1 MRFNSIAITNMR
13 LIGNVTKKLSFPKD
27 KNVIILLGDN
37 GFGKTT
43 VLDAMATA
51 IAPYSMQF
59 PGISDFQLSEM
70 DVHINR
76 YGKMADY
83 LTVDAELEDENGT
96 MASIRYRKGISNPPK
111 ANYELLKKAAIHCKE
126 AIIGGQTDV
135 HIPVFAYYGT
145 GRGQFEVPARKRGFA
160 QTYERWD
167 CYKNALMPATD
178 FKRFFGWFDLME
190 DEERRMKEKLKDWN
204 YKSPVL
210 NAVRNALSGFINSFQ
225 NPRIETKP
233 LRFVMDRIEKDGNIH
248 ELRIEQMSDGYKI
261 VISMVADLAA
271 RMAEANPSMPN
282 PLIGK
287 GIVLIDEVDLHLHPL
302 WQRIILKQLSHTFPN
317 IQFVVSTHSPIIVV
331 GASNIAQIVNLSSEK
346 DEMNSGVNT
355 GSIGQVL
362 LSDWFGLQSLFP
374 PEWDEKIKQR
384 NQLLAKTTLSEAEQQ
399 QLEKLNH
406 ALSAIS
412 YLQSPESIKADNLIK
427 LIAEQLKIQL

>member
-1 MRFNSIAITNMR
+1 
-13 LIGNVTKKLSFPKD
+13 
-27 KNVIILLGDN
+27 
-37 GFGKTT
+37 
-43 VLDAMATA
+43 
-51 IAPYSMQF
+51 
-59 PGISDFQLSEM
+59 
-70 DVHINR
+70 
-76 YGKMADY
+76 
-83 LTVDAELEDENGT
+83 
-96 MASIRYRKGISNPPK
+96 
-111 ANYELLKKAAIHCKE
+111 
-126 AIIGGQTDV
+126 
-135 HIPVFAYYGT
+135 
-145 GRGQFEVPARKRGFA
+145 
-160 QTYERWD
+160 
-167 CYKNALMPATD
+167 
-178 FKRFFGWFDLME
+178 ME

-210 NAVRNALSGFINSFQ
+210 NTVRNALSGFINSFQ

-302 WQRIILKQLSHTFPN
+302 WQRIILKQLNHTFPN
-317 IQFVVSTHSPIIVV
+317 IQFIVSTHSPIIVV

-346 DEMNSGVNT
+346 EEMNNGINT

-384 NQLLAKTTLSEAEQQ
+384 NQLLAISEAEQQ

>member
-126 AIIGGQTDV
+126 AIIAGQTDI
-135 HIPVFAYYGT
+135 HIPIFAYYGT

-160 QTYERWD
+160 QAYERWD
-167 CYKNALMPATD
+167 CYKNALIPATD

-210 NAVRNALSGFINSFQ
+210 NTVRNALSGFINSFQ

-282 PLIGK
+282 LAT
-287 GIVLIDEVDLHLHPL
+287 HHP
-302 WQRIILKQLSHTFPN
+302 KT
-317 IQFVVSTHSPIIVV
+317 
-331 GASNIAQIVNLSSEK
+331 
-346 DEMNSGVNT
+346 
-355 GSIGQVL
+355 
-362 LSDWFGLQSLFP
+362 
-374 PEWDEKIKQR
+374 
-384 NQLLAKTTLSEAEQQ
+384 AKPY
-399 QLEKLNH
+399 
-406 ALSAIS
+406 I
-412 YLQSPESIKADNLIK
+412 P
-427 LIAEQLKIQL
+427 